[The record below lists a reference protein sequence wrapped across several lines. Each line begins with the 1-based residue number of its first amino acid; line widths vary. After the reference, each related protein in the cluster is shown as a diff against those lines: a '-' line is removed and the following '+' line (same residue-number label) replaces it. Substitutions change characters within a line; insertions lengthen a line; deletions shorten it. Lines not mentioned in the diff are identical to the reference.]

1 VKSLFDRLSQAS
13 SKMATRLYST
23 SFSMG
28 TRMLGRKYRDPIYGI
43 YGFVRLADEIVDTF
57 HEFDKPKLLEKFKRD
72 TYEALDEKISL
83 NPILNSFQHVV
94 NEYKIDR
101 KLIDTFLRSMEM
113 DLGLA
118 EYTRDRFEEYVLGSA
133 EVVGLMCLKVFCDGN
148 EKKYRSLKPCAM
160 RLGAAYQKINFLRD
174 LKADFQGMNRSYFPG
189 VDLQSFSEEDKKS
202 IEAEIEADFKAGLG
216 GIRLLPRDV
225 LFGVYLSY
233 AYFYALFR
241 KIREIPAEAVM
252 KQRIRIPDA
261 AKYRLLVVSYIRF
274 LFGWL

>member
-1 VKSLFDRLSQAS
+1 
-13 SKMATRLYST
+13 
-23 SFSMG
+23 
-28 TRMLGRKYRDPIYGI
+28 
-43 YGFVRLADEIVDTF
+43 
-57 HEFDKPKLLEKFKRD
+57 
-72 TYEALDEKISL
+72 
-83 NPILNSFQHVV
+83 
-94 NEYKIDR
+94 
-101 KLIDTFLRSMEM
+101 
-113 DLGLA
+113 
-118 EYTRDRFEEYVLGSA
+118 
-133 EVVGLMCLKVFCDGN
+133 
-148 EKKYRSLKPCAM
+148 
-160 RLGAAYQKINFLRD
+160 
-174 LKADFQGMNRSYFPG
+174 MNRSYFPG